1 MTLKLRP
8 LASNMTELELGDK
21 TILFSYRTPVACHI
35 AGEGYY
41 RTDKHWSPT
50 TSRHINIWLK
60 NMMGAREWTTKD
72 QSFFDEM
79 VQP

>member
-1 MTLKLRP
+1 MLKLKP

-41 RTDKHWSPT
+41 RTEKKWSVT
-50 TSRHINIWLK
+50 TSKHIGKWLTL
-60 NMMGAREWTTKD
+60 MGARNPAALKPQE
-72 QSFFDEM
+72 FFDSM